1 MNSKQFCCFDI
12 GSFIVYSSYSYIL
25 LVLKLIIKT
34 IGNDMVDIKLERG
47 GVWENADKIIM
58 WSINLTL

>member
-58 WSINLTL
+58 SINLIL